1 MQRTNVPFGDI
12 VAALGAL
19 DTAPLEK
26 SEHWEFY
33 KVRYQ
38 TPAGFLVA
46 NYLSLAYGCPL
57 QEASQKNLNRWR
69 DLAGPTSTYTAI
81 ITANSPLGA
90 DLDKTTKHFRAR
102 TTTTSRDLLYQNVLS
117 VFMPRLGSV
126 SPGQYFIEPDISLPS
141 RETRPALSYI
151 VADLLAN
158 KDASSDQVC
167 ADVLVAPAG
176 LGKTTLAR
184 AVANGISTSK
194 QRAIPVLVE
203 SAQWQNLINL
213 TLPNILNA
221 AILHLIPEAVGLT
234 NQKLFQLLVRE
245 QLLVPIFDG
254 FDELCL
260 HPNSHYNPTMLIT
273 ELLELVG
280 DTGAR
285 IFITTR
291 ETFWETYG
299 IGDAD
304 GKIKR
309 INLQGF
315 SNEQRRRFF
324 SKRLK
329 SPEERDI
336 ANRVAREVG
345 ERVYEG
351 DLIRKE
357 LQADRASGVPL
368 FCSLSRREPKRR

>member
-1 MQRTNVPFGDI
+1 
-12 VAALGAL
+12 
-19 DTAPLEK
+19 
-26 SEHWEFY
+26 
-33 KVRYQ
+33 
-38 TPAGFLVA
+38 
-46 NYLSLAYGCPL
+46 
-57 QEASQKNLNRWR
+57 
-69 DLAGPTSTYTAI
+69 
-81 ITANSPLGA
+81 
-90 DLDKTTKHFRAR
+90 
-102 TTTTSRDLLYQNVLS
+102 
-117 VFMPRLGSV
+117 MPRLGLTN
-126 SPGQYFIEPDISLPS
+126 PGQYFVEPDIALVNG
-141 RETRPALSYI
+141 ETRPALSYI
-151 VADLLAN
+151 VADLLDN
-158 KDASSDQVC
+158 KKETDQVC

-184 AVANGISTSK
+184 AVASGISSSK

-221 AILHLIPEAVGLT
+221 AILQLIPEAVGLT

-245 QLLVPIFDG
+245 QLLIPIFDG

-260 HPNSHYNPTMLIT
+260 HPNSHYNPTTLIT

-299 IGDAD
+299 IGDAA

-315 SNEQRRRFF
+315 SNDQRQRFF
-324 SKRLK
+324 TKRLK
-329 SPEERDI
+329 STEERDI

-345 ERVYEG
+345 ERIYES
-351 DLIRKE
+351 DVSRKE

-368 FCSLSRREPKRR
+368 LLELVALYVDGNPSATFAPASRDPLGPLLERVCERENVRQQLNISSARQMQIFEELFRRLPRRYIAIGLSILRSIYCSECDQRHLIKIQSLMRFSRQAMI